1 MTLTPAAGMPVE
13 KRHSI
18 ILAVLERDKRVEV
31 SDLAEAFAVAEETIR
46 RDLRT
51 LEQGGRLTR
60 AHGGAILQ
68 TSLVEEFPLLTGAKV
83 PQLALAREALAFVPE
98 QGSIFI
104 DSGETCQSL
113 AAMLPDAPGLQIVT
127 NAVPVALTASRKE
140 HIAVYNLGGAVGDE
154 GEQSGQ
160 WTREALSSV
169 RVDVAFLSC
178 TGVDE
183 AGHLTASSPR
193 AAAIKRAAFDAA
205 TTRVAL
211 IHGDQP
217 AQGLVTF
224 AQLSDFTAVL
234 ADPPLPRA
242 AASAVR
248 EAGVDYRALTE
259 TTGAAPPQKQEEAMS

>member
-1 MTLTPAAGMPVE
+1 MTLIPSAGLPVE
-13 KRHSI
+13 QRHTV
-18 ILAVLERDKRVEV
+18 ILAMLARDKRVEV

-51 LEQGGRLTR
+51 LEDRGHLTR

-68 TSLVEEFPLLTGAKV
+68 TSLVDEFPLLTGAKA
-83 PQLALAREALAFVPE
+83 PQLELARTALEFVPE
-98 QGSIFI
+98 EGSIFI
-104 DSGETCQSL
+104 DSGVACQSL
-113 AAMLPDAPGLQIVT
+113 AAMLPDAAGLQLVT

-140 HIAVYNLGGAVGDE
+140 HLSVYNLGGAVADD

-160 WTREALSSV
+160 WTREALATV
-169 RVDVAFLSC
+169 RVDVAFLAC

-183 AGHLTASSPR
+183 AGGLTASTPR

-211 IHGDQP
+211 VHGDRP
-217 AQGLVTF
+217 AHGLVTF

-234 ADPPLPRA
+234 ADPPLGHA
-242 AASAVR
+242 AEAAVR
-248 EAGVDYRALTE
+248 EAGIDYRAI
-259 TTGAAPPQKQEEAMS
+259 ASPRDQKEGSP

>member
-13 KRHSI
+13 QRHTV
-18 ILAVLERDKRVEV
+18 ILAMLERDKRVEV

-51 LEQGGRLTR
+51 LEQRGTLTR

-83 PQLALAREALAFVPE
+83 PQLELARAALAFVPE

-113 AAMLPDAPGLQIVT
+113 AAMLPDAAGLQVVT

-140 HIAVYNLGGAVGDE
+140 HVAVYNLGGTVGDD

-160 WTREALSSV
+160 WTREALASV

-183 AGHLTASSPR
+183 AGSLTASTPR

-211 IHGDQP
+211 VHGDQP

-224 AQLSDFTAVL
+224 AQLSDFTAVF
-234 ADPPLPRA
+234 ADPPLSRA
-242 AASAVR
+242 AETAVR
-248 EAGVDYRALTE
+248 EAGVDYRALE
-259 TTGAAPPQKQEEAMS
+259 AQAGAEQTQKQEEAQP